1 MSWKRRE
8 ILAWLLLLLA
18 ALVFS
23 FGLTLMNDSRSRA
36 LREIEG
42 ENGTEVPAYDSATAA
57 ATGEGSVYAPVTED
71 WPWWQTS
78 ESLSVTLE
86 ATELPTE
93 DPETNQ
99 WAARN
104 EQIEALT
111 ARYHN
116 YGLLLCGL
124 GVLMAAAAIFA
135 LGQKRPLLGP
145 DGYCLLSVV
154 LSLLVFP
161 RGIDSASFWKVL
173 PLCLLSLGMLRELW
187 GWLRARLSLDWCAC
201 ARISQPRSVLL
212 RYSLWLALPLLLA
225 GFVLSGAFGEDKL
238 LLTVLRLLRLLGAF
252 GLGLACLIRYYREAL
267 GHFQAQLDRFRT
279 DQDVELREGPF
290 EKTEEKL
297 RSVQIQ
303 RREALAQAVAEE
315 RFRVDL
321 IANVSHDLRTPLTA
335 IVGYGELLESQ
346 ALDEAGK
353 SQLARLNQKASYM
366 RDLVDSLFELTKVS
380 SGVLEPKRNP
390 LDLVRLLEQTL
401 GLYDERLSAAG
412 LTVKRRY
419 ALESAPLESDGAM
432 LHQIFSNLLGN
443 AVKYALQGTRIHL
456 ELTEAEN
463 AYRVRLVN
471 TASYEMDFS
480 PEEIVRRFARG
491 DKARSTQG
499 SGIGLA
505 IAQTYAE
512 ALGGS
517 FQIVVDGD
525 QFNAIVTLPKT
536 PSKMKET

>member
-42 ENGTEVPAYDSATAA
+42 ENDTEVLAYDSATAA

-71 WPWWQTS
+71 WPWQTG

-93 DPETNQ
+93 DPVADQ
-99 WAARN
+99 MAVRN

-187 GWLRARLSLDWCAC
+187 GWLRARFSLDWCAC

-225 GFVLSGAFGEDKL
+225 GFVFSGASGEDKL

-252 GLGLACLIRYYREAL
+252 ILGLACLIRYYREAL

-380 SGVLEPKRNP
+380 SGVLEPMRSP

-401 GLYDERLSAAG
+401 GLYDERLSSAG

-456 ELTEAEN
+456 ELTETED

-517 FQIVVDGD
+517 FQILIDGD

>member
-18 ALVFS
+18 ALAFS
-23 FGLTLMNDSRSRA
+23 SGLTWMNDSRSRA

-42 ENGTEVPAYDSATAA
+42 ERGTEAPAYESAA
-57 ATGEGSVYAPVTED
+57 ATVTGEEAVYAPVTEA
-71 WPWWQTS
+71 WPWYTG

-93 DPETNQ
+93 DPEATQ
-99 WAARN
+99 WAAWN
-104 EQIEALT
+104 AQIEALT
-111 ARYHN
+111 ERYYR

-124 GVLMAAAAIFA
+124 GFLLAAAAIFA
-135 LGQKRPLLGP
+135 LGQRKPLLGP
-145 DGYCLLSVV
+145 DGYCLLSVA

-161 RGIDSASFWKVL
+161 RGIDSASFWRL
-173 PLCLLSLGMLRELW
+173 LLLCVLSLGMLRELW
-187 GWLRARLSLDWCAC
+187 GWLRARFSLDWCTC
-201 ARISQPRSVLL
+201 ARISQPRSLPL

-225 GFVLSGAFGEDKL
+225 GFVLSGASGEDKL
-238 LLTVLRLLRLLGAF
+238 LLTVLRLPRLLGAF
-252 GLGLACLIRYYREAL
+252 VLGLACLIRYYREAMD
-267 GHFQAQLDRFRT
+267 HFQAQLERFRA
-279 DQDVELREGPF
+279 DQDVEPREGPF

-297 RSVQIQ
+297 RAVQLQ

-335 IVGYGELLESQ
+335 IVGYGELLEAQ
-346 ALDEAGK
+346 TLDEAGK
-353 SQLARLNQKASYM
+353 KQLARLNQKASYM

-380 SGVLEPKRNP
+380 SGVLEPRRDP

-456 ELTEAEN
+456 ELTEADG

-471 TASYEMDFS
+471 IASYEMVCTL
-480 PEEIVRRFARG
+480 EEIVQRFARG

-517 FQIVVDGD
+517 FQIVIDGD
-525 QFNAIVTLPKT
+525 QFNALVTLPKT
-536 PSKMKET
+536 ISQLKET

>member
-23 FGLTLMNDSRSRA
+23 FGLTWMNDSRSRA
-36 LREIEG
+36 LREIVG
-42 ENGTEVPAYDSATAA
+42 ERGTEVPAYGSETAA
-57 ATGEGSVYAPVTED
+57 ATGEASYAPVTED
-71 WPWWQTS
+71 WPWWHTS

-93 DPETNQ
+93 DPEADQ

-104 EQIEALT
+104 AQIKALT
-111 ARYHN
+111 ERYHR

-124 GVLMAAAAIFA
+124 GGLLAAAAILV

-145 DGYCLLSVV
+145 DGYCLLSVE
-154 LSLLVFP
+154 LSLLAFP
-161 RGIDSASFWKVL
+161 RGIDSASFWRL
-173 PLCLLSLGMLRELW
+173 LLLCVLSLGMLRELW
-187 GWLRARLSLDWCAC
+187 GWLRARFSLDWCAC
-201 ARISQPRSVLL
+201 DRISQPRSVPL

-225 GFVLSGAFGEDKL
+225 GFVLSGASGEDKL
-238 LLTVLRLLRLLGAF
+238 LLALLRLLRLLGAF
-252 GLGLACLIRYYREAL
+252 VLGLACLLRYYREAMD
-267 GHFQAQLDRFRT
+267 HFQAQLERFQA
-279 DQDVELREGPF
+279 DQDVEPREGPF

-297 RSVQIQ
+297 RSIQIQ

-335 IVGYGELLESQ
+335 IVGYGELLEAQ
-346 ALDEAGK
+346 TLDEAGK

-380 SGVLEPKRNP
+380 SGVLEPRRDP
-390 LDLVRLLEQTL
+390 LDLARLLEQTL

-456 ELTEAEN
+456 ELTEADG

-471 TASYEMDFS
+471 TASYEMDFT
-480 PEEIVRRFARG
+480 PEEIVQRFARG

-517 FQIVVDGD
+517 FQIVIDGD

-536 PSKMKET
+536 ISQLKET